1 MIDEAGGAGRRAT
14 TDGGAVSGWEK
25 GENLPHEWKRR
36 ELIKIASKNGRRD
49 LADLISDPVQNWRES
64 LRVSEDWRDM
74 QLIRMI
80 TFLEIVAINASRR
93 ERSDPNYTD
102 DEFELYYIALK
113 ETADMMRDKMIKKF
127 GPDRTPTLLDDHQRQ
142 EWSRMVQEFS
152 ELQQSQNDRG
162 VEGGEDGKD

>member
-1 MIDEAGGAGRRAT
+1 
-14 TDGGAVSGWEK
+14 
-25 GENLPHEWKRR
+25 
-36 ELIKIASKNGRRD
+36 
-49 LADLISDPVQNWRES
+49 
-64 LRVSEDWRDM
+64 M